1 MLTDFMFIRPYWL
14 LTLLP
19 LFLIAWRVKR
29 NKAHESAWNN
39 VCDAHLLPWLLDT
52 KGQPKQQLPL
62 LLLFMSALLM
72 IISLSGPS
80 WSHVKVPSY
89 HPIQP
94 RVVLLDMSD
103 AMLEKDVLPNRLSRA
118 KFKLHDLF
126 AQHEAGQFGLIVYT
140 GEPFVVSPLTE
151 DSRTIDALLSMLSPD
166 IMPVRGNQ
174 LDSAMIEAQ
183 KLITQAGF
191 KQGNI
196 LILTSKTPTSTDI
209 DIATTLSHHGID
221 TSIMP
226 ILNQNNALN
235 PLFKR
240 FANAGNGQLIP
251 ITTKIND
258 INLWLK
264 NTKTHRQFQTDTNSD
279 IQVRRD
285 QGRFFIIPVL
295 LLLLP
300 LFRRGW
306 LQRFSL

>member
-14 LTLLP
+14 LALLP
-19 LFLIAWRVKR
+19 LFLIAWQVKR
-29 NKAHESAWNN
+29 NKANESAWSD
-39 VCDAHLLPWLLDT
+39 VCDAHLLSCLLDV
-52 KGQPKQQLPL
+52 KSQPKQKLPL
-62 LLLFMSALLM
+62 LLLFISALLM

-80 WSHVKVPSY
+80 WSHFKVPSY

-94 RVVLLDMSD
+94 RVVLLDVSD
-103 AMLEKDVLPNRLSRA
+103 AMLEKDLQPNRLSRA

-126 AQHEAGQFGLIVYT
+126 TKPEAGQFGLIVYT

-151 DSRTIDALLSMLSPD
+151 DSRTIDALLSMISPD
-166 IMPVRGNQ
+166 IMPVRGSQ

-183 KLITQAGF
+183 TLITQAGF

-196 LILTSKTPTSTDI
+196 LVLTSKTPTSADI
-209 DIATTLSHHGID
+209 DTAKTLSHHGID

-226 ILNQNNALN
+226 VLNQNTALN
-235 PLFKR
+235 PLFQR

-258 INLWLK
+258 INLWIK
-264 NTKTHRQFQTDTNSD
+264 NTKTHRQFQANTNSD

-285 QGRFFIIPVL
+285 QGRLFIIPVL